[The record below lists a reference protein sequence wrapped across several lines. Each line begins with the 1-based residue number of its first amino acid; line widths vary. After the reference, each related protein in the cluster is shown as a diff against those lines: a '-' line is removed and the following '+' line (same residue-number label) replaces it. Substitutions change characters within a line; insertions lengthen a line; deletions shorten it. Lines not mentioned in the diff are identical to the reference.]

1 MASVSLMPVPNPN
14 NATPDKAG
22 LNTASSKTAA
32 PVSSVNITVQTNL
45 DGSYTIPHVASGSYY
60 VTVRKDGYINPVS
73 IFSEKQLDEPNDQV
87 RNLIEQ
93 ALPKVNVEQDSTAH
107 ADVQLQRGA
116 AVRGTISFDD
126 ETPASGIHV
135 TLLHK
140 DENGKWVLLSG
151 PAGGGPAWFGGPSST
166 TDDRGAFR
174 IASLLPDTYLIRA
187 DLGLENEK
195 TYKVT
200 DASGRTTGG
209 GTMRNSMFSLSF
221 YGDGTTH
228 MDEAT
233 PFTLKGDEER
243 AATDMTLPISK
254 LHRLTCHVSAPN
266 GHFVNA
272 ASVELVYGPDKKT
285 LARSNIDR
293 EDGLFHFEFVPEG
306 AYTLR
311 VTNARD
317 ITWDPN
323 PSRPAMS
330 PAPPGFP
337 GLEKERV
344 LETYGNVDIPLI
356 LRGDMTGITAT
367 VPEKQTNPTAASN

>member
-1 MASVSLMPVPNPN
+1 MASVSLMPVPDLNK
-14 NATPDKAG
+14 ATPDKAG
-22 LNTASSKTAA
+22 LNAPPSKAAA
-32 PVSSVNITVQTNL
+32 PVSSGATTTQTNL
-45 DGSYTIPHVASGSYY
+45 DGSYTITHVTPGTYY

-73 IFSEKQLDEPNDQV
+73 MFTEEQLDEPTDQV

-126 ETPASGIHV
+126 ETPASGIHI

-140 DENGKWVLLSG
+140 DENGQWVIISG
-151 PAGGGPAWFGGPSST
+151 AGGGGPVWFGGPSYT

-174 IASLLPDTYLIRA
+174 IASLLPDTYLLRA

-200 DASGRTTGG
+200 DASGRPISSGN
-209 GTMRNSMFSLSF
+209 MRNIMFSLSF

-228 MDEAT
+228 IDEAV

-243 AATDMTLPISK
+243 ASTDMTIPISK
-254 LHRLTCHVSAPN
+254 LRRLTGRVSGPN
-266 GHFVNA
+266 GHIVNA
-272 ASVELVYGPDKKT
+272 AIVELIYGPDKKT
-285 LARSNIDR
+285 LARSSVDR
-293 EDGLFHFEFVPEG
+293 EDSLFHFEFVPEG
-306 AYTLR
+306 DYTLR

-317 ITWDPN
+317 VTWEPN
-323 PSRPAMS
+323 T
-330 PAPPGFP
+330 PPGMMALPPSYP
-337 GLEKERV
+337 GSEKERV
-344 LETYGNVDIPLI
+344 LQTYGNVDMPLI
-356 LRGDMTGITAT
+356 LRGDMTNITAT
-367 VPEKQTNPTAASN
+367 VPGKQTNPTAASN